1 MSGEALKARLAGFGI
16 RGSMQADY
24 RLADITWFRAGG
36 PVDLLFQPAD
46 EADLALFLKNL
57 SEDVP
62 VMPIGLGSNLLVRD
76 GQMAGVVVRLG
87 MRGFGSVTVEGP
99 GRLRAG
105 CAVPDK
111 ALAKVALDEALGGF
125 AFYHGIPGGI
135 GGALRMNAGA
145 NGGETRERV
154 VEVRAVTRS
163 GDIVTL
169 TNEEMG
175 YAYRHSGASKDL
187 IFTSAVFSGPVAP
200 RDEIE
205 AAMQAVQEHREAAQP
220 IRERT
225 GGSTFKNPPGHSA
238 WKLVDEAG
246 CRGLRIGGA
255 QVSEK
260 HCNFLINTG
269 DASGYDIERLGETVR
284 ARVLATSGVR
294 LEWEIK
300 RLGSFE
306 PGREVEEFTDYGG

>member
-1 MSGEALKARLAGFGI
+1 
-16 RGSMQADY
+16 
-24 RLADITWFRAGG
+24 
-36 PVDLLFQPAD
+36 
-46 EADLALFLKNL
+46 
-57 SEDVP
+57 
-62 VMPIGLGSNLLVRD
+62 
-76 GQMAGVVVRLG
+76 
-87 MRGFGSVTVEGP
+87 
-99 GRLRAG
+99 
-105 CAVPDK
+105 
-111 ALAKVALDEALGGF
+111 
-125 AFYHGIPGGI
+125 
-135 GGALRMNAGA
+135 
-145 NGGETRERV
+145 
-154 VEVRAVTRS
+154 
-163 GDIVTL
+163 
-169 TNEEMG
+169 
-175 YAYRHSGASKDL
+175 
-187 IFTSAVFSGPVAP
+187 
-200 RDEIE
+200 
-205 AAMQAVQEHREAAQP
+205 MQAVQEHREAAQP

-284 ARVLATSGVR
+284 ARVLANSGVR